1 MNTAARTIAAA
12 AQRFESLGLFF
23 GHGTDNADD
32 EAAFLVLHALN
43 LPFDVTAE
51 QLALELSVEEIERV
65 EALIKAR
72 VELRLPAAY
81 LTHRM
86 WFAGLEF
93 YVDERVLVPRSPLA
107 ELINDGFQPW
117 LGRLSVERVLDIGTG
132 SGCIAVAVACAFPT
146 ARIDALDISTDA
158 LAVAAMNRDRH
169 GLNDRMHLI
178 EADLF
183 PPLGECYQLIVSNPP
198 YVPRARMKALPKEYR
213 NEPRLAL
220 EAGIDGMDCVSRI
233 LARAHEYLSDG
244 GILVVEVGEIQDEV
258 VMRYPHLPFTWIEFE
273 LGGEGVFMLTREE
286 LIHHG
291 VAPVP
296 R

>member
-1 MNTAARTIAAA
+1 MVTAARAIADA
-12 AQRFESLGLFF
+12 AQRFESLGLYF
-23 GHGTDNADD
+23 GHGTDNAED

-51 QLALELSVEEIERV
+51 QLSRELSVEEIERV
-65 EALIKAR
+65 DALIKAR

-107 ELINDGFQPW
+107 ELIDDGFQPW
-117 LGRLSVERVLDIGTG
+117 LGRLCVERVLDIGTG

-146 ARIDALDISTDA
+146 ARIDALDISKDA

-169 GLNDRMHLI
+169 GLNDRMCLI

-213 NEPRLAL
+213 NEPPLAL
-220 EAGIDGMDCVSRI
+220 EAGTDGMDYVSRI
-233 LARAHEYLSDG
+233 LAHAHEYLSDG
-244 GILVVEVGEIQDEV
+244 GLLVVEVGEIQDEV

-273 LGGEGVFMLTREE
+273 MGGEGVFLLTREE
-286 LIHHG
+286 LIHRG
-291 VAPVP
+291 VAPVT